1 MNYQKIYNSLS
12 NRAKGRLFKENDYY
26 EIHHLRKNIEIN

>member
-26 EIHHLRKNIEIN
+26 EIHHIIPT